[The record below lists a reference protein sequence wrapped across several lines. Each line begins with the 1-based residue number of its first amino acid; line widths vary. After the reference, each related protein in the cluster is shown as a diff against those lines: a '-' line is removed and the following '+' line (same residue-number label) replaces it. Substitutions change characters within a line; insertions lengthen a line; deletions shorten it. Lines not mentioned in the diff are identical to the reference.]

1 MLEPKVKSLDFW
13 GEFANPE
20 EELIFGCS
28 EFFCIPLPKEEGI
41 ASLGFWDGEEILWL
55 LEYYHASGNDLVFYA
70 LEETGALDELTKD
83 AWLQFVSQ
91 KTPECLPWILFRL
104 QELNLI

>member
-1 MLEPKVKSLDFW
+1 MLEPKIKSLNFW

-20 EELIFGCS
+20 EELIIGS
-28 EFFCIPLPKEEGI
+28 AEFFCIPLPKEEGI

-70 LEETGALDELTKD
+70 LEESGALDELNKD
-83 AWLQFVSQ
+83 SWLQFVSE
-91 KTPECLPWILFRL
+91 KTPECLPWILFRIK
-104 QELNLI
+104 ELNLI